1 MEQENR
7 YLCEVYRNAKNVK
20 RMLQTD
26 QQAVKCQRETA
37 APWEMDRQPRY
48 KLRACMAKTATGE
61 DKAMSRE
68 QGFNE
73 KDWKLFKSKLPDW
86 QERYMDKL
94 NHEYME
100 ILNGEGKPSDKF
112 WALEGRIRE
121 DKKDT
126 GVVVRETSRSNML
139 YHVMDLIREG
149 AIGIE
154 DLAEFSEELRET
166 VKAFAGRDAL

>member
-1 MEQENR
+1 
-7 YLCEVYRNAKNVK
+7 
-20 RMLQTD
+20 
-26 QQAVKCQRETA
+26 
-37 APWEMDRQPRY
+37 
-48 KLRACMAKTATGE
+48 
-61 DKAMSRE
+61 MSKV
-68 QGFNE
+68 QGVNE
-73 KDWKLFKSKLPDW
+73 SDWKLFKSKLSDW

-100 ILNGEGKPSDKF
+100 ILSGEGNPSDKF

-166 VKAFAGRDAL
+166 VRMLAERNVL

>member
-1 MEQENR
+1 M
-7 YLCEVYRNAKNVK
+7 
-20 RMLQTD
+20 
-26 QQAVKCQRETA
+26 
-37 APWEMDRQPRY
+37 
-48 KLRACMAKTATGE
+48 
-61 DKAMSRE
+61 AMSKV
-68 QGFNE
+68 QGVNE
-73 KDWKLFKSKLPDW
+73 SDWKLFKSKLSDW

-100 ILNGEGKPSDKF
+100 ILSGEGNPSDKF